1 MNIKRKAKWDLD
13 AYIHHI
19 HLTIFIFTS
28 NLDTLFLL
36 RIDNHQTIDNIL
48 IKTLDKYWYV

>member
-19 HLTIFIFTS
+19 RLTIFIFIS
-28 NLDTLFLL
+28 NLDAFFLL
-36 RIDNHQTIDNIL
+36 RIDDHQTIDNIL